1 MRLKINKDGKQTVYT
16 MINSW
21 SDVTLDKW
29 VKLISKKEKTKTE
42 ETLETISVLSDIP
55 KKIIKELSINDVA
68 AIMKKLALLQESA
81 NNKLKK
87 IITLDGVEYGF
98 HPNLEEITLGEYAD
112 IETYMKDGIENN
124 LHKLMSVLYRP
135 ITEKHGNNYSIEAYG
150 ISDTRIRAEK
160 FKKMKAENVNSSLV
174 FFWNFVKELSIIL
187 PQYLMEQS
195 KMILN
200 KIQEN
205 NLQRNGVGLV

>member
-29 VKLISKKEKTKTE
+29 IKLISKKEKTKTE

-124 LHKLMSVLYRP
+124 LPKLMSVLYRP

-160 FKKMKAENVNSSLV
+160 FKNMKAENVNSSLV

-205 NLQRNGVGLV
+205 NLQRNGVGSV

>member
-29 VKLISKKEKTKTE
+29 IKLISKKEKTKTE

-124 LHKLMSVLYRP
+124 LPKLMSVLYRP

-160 FKKMKAENVNSSLV
+160 FKNMKAENVNSSLV

-195 KMILN
+195 KIILN